1 VSGHNDVASVIASAL
16 PMVLPDPDPARP
28 RAFVR
33 PATVSNDRFDGY
45 RVVMEPLVPRHGLA
59 VQAERHTVHVAPGE
73 QGDAK
78 IAVLPGTE
86 LNIAGEGGGAY
97 CVLPPGRPAW
107 MSMPIVYGHRA
118 LSWQGRLL
126 VRALHATG
134 LDRLLDVAVAAP
146 GEDLRHGQ
154 RDMPGPGE
162 KHRGELRVV
171 ASPMPVDGTEQDE
184 YTHLI
189 PLQRYYARLSPDHPE
204 RQRIRQVLISGYH
217 PVAAHIAGRF
227 GGRGEPLDDLIQ
239 VATVGLIN
247 TVDRYEPGR
256 GSHFWPSRCRPSPVS
271 YGDTF
276 VTIVGRPGCRA
287 DSKILT
293 SASRASWISCLSNW
307 AAHHDPARSPTG
319 WQYQPQR
326 SSRRYTPQKRTEAH
340 RWTTCSTAGGPHR
353 PMAQTSVSSMPS

>member
-1 VSGHNDVASVIASAL
+1 
-16 PMVLPDPDPARP
+16 
-28 RAFVR
+28 
-33 PATVSNDRFDGY
+33 
-45 RVVMEPLVPRHGLA
+45 MEPLVPRHGLA

-146 GEDLRHGQ
+146 GGDTRHGQ

-256 GSHFWPSRCRPSPVS
+256 GSHFLAFAVPTITGELRRYFRDHSWSTRVPRRLKDLNVS
-271 YGDTF
+271 IKS
-276 VTIVGRPGCRA
+276 VTDQLP
-287 DSKILT
+287 
-293 SASRASWISCLSNW
+293 
-307 AAHHDPARSPTG
+307 HDPARSPTG